1 MDYPGLVDVLGAGH
15 DVLRSYFF
23 DSHRPDQRE
32 SKEDFYTFLELNGFR
47 VTAQP
52 LHRRTDGDG
61 ETFVEKGADIG
72 LATELLARG
81 FTDAYEHAIV
91 VTGDEDF
98 VRPIREV
105 QDQGKTVTVAA
116 FDHQLSTQLQRAAD
130 DTVLLDEVAERIR
143 RS

>member
-1 MDYPGLVDVLGAGH
+1 
-15 DVLRSYFF
+15 
-23 DSHRPDQRE
+23 
-32 SKEDFYTFLELNGFR
+32 
-47 VTAQP
+47 
-52 LHRRTDGDG
+52 
-61 ETFVEKGADIG
+61 
-72 LATELLARG
+72 
-81 FTDAYEHAIV
+81 
-91 VTGDEDF
+91 